1 MTKLHS
7 TAQAAHSLRCIAA
20 LSHRATFIAT
30 LAAASVVFAQSTTA
44 PAVAPPI
51 AQVTPTDGQDV
62 GETFT
67 VQFQDTDILQALQ
80 MLSMQGRRNIIASKG
95 VSGTLSANLFD
106 VTLAEALDVLLRAND
121 FRMEESGNFIYIFTR
136 EEWDALVQT
145 RMKKVSRNFPLEHL
159 NAKDASEFI
168 TPILSEAGKVSF
180 VGDVEKGFQ
189 PSSSDGGT
197 DSWAFQ
203 GMLVVSDFP
212 ENLAAVEKLLKEI
225 DAPPAQ
231 VIVESTIVSSKI
243 DQKDGFGVDVSIIGN
258 LDFSS
263 LTNPLA
269 GANDLFGGV
278 VDKGANTAS
287 AVNTAVAGWDRN
299 STLRAGIVS
308 DDVAVFLRMLDEVT
322 DTTVLARPR
331 VMALNRQRAQ
341 ILIGRRVGYLTST
354 TTQTSTTQT
363 VEFLDSGIKLI
374 FRPFISADGSIR
386 MELAPSLTDAKIVTA
401 AGPGGVEQSVP
412 NEDTSEVVTNVRV
425 KSGQTLV
432 LGGLFKEDTK
442 IERRQVPGLGDVPII
457 GNAFKGYDD
466 EFKRE
471 EIIFLVTPTI
481 VKDDIAKVWSN
492 EAEQFA
498 SAVRIGSRE
507 GLLPWSRET
516 LTTAQNQQALDALSK
531 GDTELA
537 LFHTDN
543 SLRLSH
549 NQPEMVRM
557 REELRNGATAA
568 NADYQRSMM
577 QRMIEDQLPTDP
589 AGEAPA
595 VAPEA
600 VAPAVAPEAAPEAAA
615 PAVAAPV
622 AAATPVEAGA
632 CAITPT
638 ANTGL
643 ALAMSSP
650 MSSVANNALT
660 LSAATTPSM
669 EFSAAPRTSNTD
681 AWFAWNTQAF
691 IASAFEN
698 ASEHFAAVSE
708 TDAD

>member
-1 MTKLHS
+1 
-7 TAQAAHSLRCIAA
+7 
-20 LSHRATFIAT
+20 
-30 LAAASVVFAQSTTA
+30 
-44 PAVAPPI
+44 
-51 AQVTPTDGQDV
+51 
-62 GETFT
+62 
-67 VQFQDTDILQALQ
+67 
-80 MLSMQGRRNIIASKG
+80 
-95 VSGTLSANLFD
+95 
-106 VTLAEALDVLLRAND
+106 
-121 FRMEESGNFIYIFTR
+121 
-136 EEWDALVQT
+136 
-145 RMKKVSRNFPLEHL
+145 
-159 NAKDASEFI
+159 
-168 TPILSEAGKVSF
+168 
-180 VGDVEKGFQ
+180 
-189 PSSSDGGT
+189 
-197 DSWAFQ
+197 
-203 GMLVVSDFP
+203 
-212 ENLAAVEKLLKEI
+212 
-225 DAPPAQ
+225 
-231 VIVESTIVSSKI
+231 
-243 DQKDGFGVDVSIIGN
+243 
-258 LDFSS
+258 
-263 LTNPLA
+263 
-269 GANDLFGGV
+269 
-278 VDKGANTAS
+278 
-287 AVNTAVAGWDRN
+287 
-299 STLRAGIVS
+299 
-308 DDVAVFLRMLDEVT
+308 
-322 DTTVLARPR
+322 
-331 VMALNRQRAQ
+331 
-341 ILIGRRVGYLTST
+341 
-354 TTQTSTTQT
+354 
-363 VEFLDSGIKLI
+363 
-374 FRPFISADGSIR
+374 

-481 VKDDIAKVWSN
+481 VKDDIAKVWSD

-577 QRMIEDQLPTDP
+577 QRMIEDQLPTDS
-589 AGEAPA
+589 AVEAPA

-600 VAPAVAPEAAPEAAA
+600 VAPEAAPEAVPEAVA

-643 ALAMSSP
+643 ALAMSSQ

-669 EFSAAPRTSNTD
+669 EFSAAPRTNTTD

-691 IASAFEN
+691 IASACEN